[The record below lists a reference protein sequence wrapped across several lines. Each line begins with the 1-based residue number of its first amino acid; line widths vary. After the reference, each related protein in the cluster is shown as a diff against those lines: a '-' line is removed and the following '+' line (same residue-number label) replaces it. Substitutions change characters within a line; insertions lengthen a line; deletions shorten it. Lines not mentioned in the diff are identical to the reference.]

1 MPKLID
7 TPAGRCA
14 RELRKAGIPAKAS
27 KCGAILSF
35 PTLGPD
41 EILALRMLN
50 PAVQKL
56 TLKCGLSST
65 PKKK

>member
-14 RELRKAGIPAKAS
+14 RELRKAGIRAKVHR
-27 KCGAILSF
+27 KDPKILVF

-41 EILALRMLN
+41 DVAALRMLN
-50 PAVQKL
+50 PAVQRL
-56 TLKCGLSST
+56 TVRCGLT
-65 PKKK
+65 IPKK